1 MGAIKIPGFNQ
12 SKPLPGN
19 VLGDTPHKPAIKVPV
34 NANSNM
40 SQPLSG
46 DVNTDSV
53 AKTAIKKAGQ
63 CAKTVAVKVGSE
75 VKNTVKSEAKSSA
88 VNFLN
93 NTADSL
99 HSKAKNAISGSK
111 KEDLS
116 QPLPGNVLGET
127 KPVTSMVDDGIVSDM
142 DKKIR
147 SLTKE
152 LKSYVDRL

>member
-19 VLGDTPHKPAIKVPV
+19 VLGDTPHTPAIKVPV
-34 NANSNM
+34 HANSNM
-40 SQPLSG
+40 SQPLAG
-46 DVNTDSV
+46 DVITDSA
-53 AKTAIKKAGQ
+53 AKTAVKKAGQ
-63 CAKTVAVKVGSE
+63 CAVKVGSV
-75 VKNTVKSEAKSSA
+75 VKNTVKSEAKSAA

-99 HSKAKNAISGSK
+99 HCKAKNAISGEK

-127 KPVTSMVDDGIVSDM
+127 KCAATVDNDTIKDM
-142 DKKIR
+142 DSKIR

>member
-19 VLGDTPHKPAIKVPV
+19 VLGDTQHTPAIKVPV
-34 NANSNM
+34 HANSNM
-40 SQPLSG
+40 SQPLAG
-46 DVNTDSV
+46 DVITDS
-53 AKTAIKKAGQ
+53 ATKTAVKKAGQ
-63 CAKTVAVKVGSE
+63 CAVKVGSE
-75 VKNTVKSEAKSSA
+75 VKNTVKSEAKSAA

-99 HSKAKNAISGSK
+99 HCKAKNAISGSK

-127 KPVTSMVDDGIVSDM
+127 KCAATADNDTVKYM
-142 DKKIR
+142 DSKIR

>member
-34 NANSNM
+34 HANSNM
-40 SQPLSG
+40 SQPLAG
-46 DVNTDSV
+46 NVITDSA
-53 AKTAIKKAGQ
+53 AKTAVKKAGQ
-63 CAKTVAVKVGSE
+63 SAKAVAVKVGSE
-75 VKNTVKSEAKSSA
+75 VKNTVKSEAKSAA

-99 HSKAKNAISGSK
+99 HCKAKNAISGEK

-116 QPLPGNVLGET
+116 QPLPGNVLCET
-127 KPVTSMVDDGIVSDM
+127 KCAATADNDTIKDM
-142 DKKIR
+142 DSKIR

>member
-1 MGAIKIPGFNQ
+1 MSAIKIPGFDQ

-19 VLGDTPHKPAIKVPV
+19 VLGDTSHTPAIKVPV
-34 NANSNM
+34 PAGGNM

-46 DVNTDSV
+46 DVITDTAVKTV
-53 AKTAIKKAGQ
+53 ATKVGQ
-63 CAKTVAVKVGSE
+63 CAKTVAAKVGHE
-75 VKNTVKSEAKSSA
+75 VKDTVKNEAKSAA

-99 HSKAKNAISGSK
+99 HSKAKSAISDNR

-127 KPVTSMVDDGIVSDM
+127 KCAATTADDDIVKDM
-142 DKKIR
+142 DSKIR

-152 LKSYVDRL
+152 LKSYIDRL

>member
-19 VLGDTPHKPAIKVPV
+19 VLGDTPHTPAIKVPV
-34 NANSNM
+34 HANSNM
-40 SQPLSG
+40 SQPLAG
-46 DVNTDSV
+46 DVITDSA
-53 AKTAIKKAGQ
+53 AKTAVKKAGQ
-63 CAKTVAVKVGSE
+63 CAVKVGSE
-75 VKNTVKSEAKSSA
+75 VKNTVKSEAKSAA

-99 HSKAKNAISGSK
+99 HCKAKNAISGKK

-127 KPVTSMVDDGIVSDM
+127 KPVTSTADDIVKDM
-142 DKKIR
+142 DSKIR

>member
-19 VLGDTPHKPAIKVPV
+19 VLGDTPHTPAIKVPV
-34 NANSNM
+34 PANSNM
-40 SQPLSG
+40 SQPLAG
-46 DVNTDSV
+46 DVITDSA
-53 AKTAIKKAGQ
+53 AKTAVKKAGQ
-63 CAKTVAVKVGSE
+63 CAVKVGSV
-75 VKNTVKSEAKSSA
+75 VKNTVKSEAKSAA

-99 HSKAKNAISGSK
+99 HCKAKNAISGGK

-127 KPVTSMVDDGIVSDM
+127 KCAATADNDTVKDM
-142 DKKIR
+142 DSKIR